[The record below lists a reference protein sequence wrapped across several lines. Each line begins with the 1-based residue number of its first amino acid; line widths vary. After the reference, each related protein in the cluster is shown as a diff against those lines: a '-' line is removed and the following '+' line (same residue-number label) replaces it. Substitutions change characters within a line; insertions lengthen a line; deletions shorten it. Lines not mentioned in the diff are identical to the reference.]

1 MDRRNFIKLCCGGFG
16 LASLFSLLK
25 PRNALVRGLAELK
38 PISTGPVEWSILEKG
53 VHTTYRFYKGPDYT
67 TLEEAFPYMD
77 NIVGKTKGW
86 CRTNETFANSVVILQ
101 SVTYGG

>member
-1 MDRRNFIKLCCGGFG
+1 MDRRNFIRLCCGGFG

-25 PRNALVRGLAELK
+25 PRNALVLGLPVQSK
-38 PISTGPVEWSILEKG
+38 PAPIEWSILEHG
-53 VHTTYRFYKGPDYT
+53 QLTTYRFHKGPDYT

-86 CRTNETFANSVVILQ
+86 CRANETFANSVVILQ